1 MSVCVVACSLFEG
14 KVTIEERVG
23 ELAGPVL
30 LELGLELVDV
40 VYASEGG
47 RRILRLLIDK
57 PGGVNVDDCTGVSRE
72 LGPLLD
78 VEDVVP
84 GGYTLEVSSPGLD
97 RPLKSQKDFLAAV
110 GKKIRLRTKEA
121 IEGRKNFKAT
131 VQEVSEKDVTVEDS
145 DGRLWV
151 VAFLQIDRAR
161 LDVEF

>member
-1 MSVCVVACSLFEG
+1 M
-14 KVTIEERVG
+14 TIEEKVG

-30 LELGLELVDV
+30 LALGVELVDV

-47 RRILRLLIDK
+47 RKILRLLIDK
-57 PGGVNVDDCTGVSRE
+57 PGGVNVDDCTSVSRD

-78 VEDVVP
+78 VEDVIR
-84 GGYTLEVSSPGLD
+84 GSYSLEVSSPGLD
-97 RPLKSQKDFLAAV
+97 RPLKSQKDFFAAM